1 MKLRRVHVVLAAT
14 ATALALISCSSTVSA
29 DAPGDESEPTSPAS
43 EAAPPAAE
51 PAPPAAWSTSVP
63 CSFLTEAE
71 LAEGTQWD
79 PAGTWSAADAES
91 GMACVWTNFE
101 AEYRL
106 TVHVLSNR
114 AAVLGSIPDRTE
126 EVMVAYTATQGVRDD
141 VGLLEA
147 VYPIAGRDYIV
158 KLSQEP
164 ALLDD
169 DKFTALAATAAL
181 AFENSPLNVG

>member
-1 MKLRRVHVVLAAT
+1 M
-14 ATALALISCSSTVSA
+14 
-29 DAPGDESEPTSPAS
+29 
-43 EAAPPAAE
+43 
-51 PAPPAAWSTSVP
+51 P
-63 CSFLTEAE
+63 CSFLSEGE

-101 AEYRL
+101 AEYSL
-106 TVHVLSNR
+106 TVHVLPNR
-114 AAVLGSIPDRTE
+114 DAVLGSIPDRTE
-126 EVMVAYTATQGVRDD
+126 EVMVAHTATQGVRDD